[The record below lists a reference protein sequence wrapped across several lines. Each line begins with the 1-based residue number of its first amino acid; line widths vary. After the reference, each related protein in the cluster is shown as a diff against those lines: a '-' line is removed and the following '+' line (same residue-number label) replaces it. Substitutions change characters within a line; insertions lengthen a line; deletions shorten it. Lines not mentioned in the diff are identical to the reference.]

1 MIVFEGQ
8 AALSSFRL
16 AALAARVGSLA
27 PGLGPVSTRWLYFI
41 ELEPGLALS
50 EADSLRLGRILEAR
64 PDQAQPAPTSPW
76 VLPRL
81 GTRSPWSTKAT
92 EILRGAGLPVA
103 RVERGL
109 AYALNAELP
118 ATPGLAALLH
128 DPMTQSLVV
137 EGSRLAGL
145 FAAQAPARAERIA
158 PAELPAANARLGL
171 ALSEDEIEYLQA
183 RFAELGR
190 APSDAELMMF
200 AQANSEHCRHK
211 IFNASWRIEGEDKA
225 ISLFGMIRNTQK
237 VSPQLTLSAYK
248 DNAAVVEGFSA
259 RRFAAGPDR
268 VYVERA
274 PAPSAFA
281 IKVETHNHPT
291 AISPFPG
298 AATGSGGEIRDEGA
312 TGRGG
317 KPKAGLTGFT
327 VSHLRIPGLPRP
339 WERARPLNP
348 RMATAFEI
356 MRDGPIGAAAF
367 NNEFGRPALTGYFR
381 SFELPT
387 EQPGVYRGYDK
398 PIMLAGGVGGI
409 ERDQVEKRRLRPGD
423 AVVVLGGPGML
434 IGLGGGAASSVAS
447 GQSSEDLDF
456 ASVQRDNP
464 EMQRRCQEVIDRC
477 WLLGEGNPI
486 LSAHDVGA
494 GGLSNA
500 LPELLNDSEVG
511 GEIDLAR
518 VPSDDPG
525 LSPMQLWCNE
535 AQERYA
541 LGIAAERLAEFE
553 ALCRRE
559 RCIYAVVGRVT
570 AERHLRVTDSRPQAL
585 AVTGTPEAVIDLPM
599 DVLFGKA
606 PKMHRDTRPPRAVA
620 WPRLDP
626 ATIELR
632 DAGLRVLSHP
642 SVGAKQFLVTIG
654 DRTVGGLSA
663 RDQMVGPWQLPL
675 ADVAVTLADFEGY
688 TGEAM
693 ALGERSPLALI
704 DAAASARM
712 AVGEALT
719 NLAAAPVAS
728 LKEVK
733 LSANWMA
740 AAGFDGED
748 ALLFDAVQAV
758 GMELCPALGIGIP
771 VGKDSLSMQARWQHG
786 EDTQTV
792 ASPVSLVIS
801 AFARVED
808 VRATLTP
815 VLATDQGET
824 ELWLIGLG
832 AGKQRMGGSILAQC
846 YERFGGASP
855 DIEDAD
861 TLREFFDLIQ
871 AARGEGLI
879 LAYHDRSDGGA
890 FAAACEMA
898 FAGHCGLQLQLQ
910 GWSEQV
916 LPALFNEE
924 LGAVVQ
930 IRTEDRAAFADLV
943 ERHGL
948 IHCAQRIGR
957 PSRRPSVRVLDG
969 DETLAEWAW
978 KDLFEAWWSTS
989 HAIQQRRDEPGCAD
1003 AERALASD
1011 FEAAPLEAALSFD
1024 PADDIAAPYVNAGA
1038 RPRVAILREQG
1049 VNGQIEMAAA
1059 FHRAGFEAVDVH
1071 MSDLLE
1077 NGGSLEGFRGLAAC
1091 GGFSYG
1097 DVLGAGRGWA
1107 TSILEHAR
1115 LRAEFERFFH
1125 RTDAFALGVC
1135 NGCQMLSQ
1143 LKDLIP
1149 GAEDWPQFQRNAS
1162 EQYEARLVQ
1171 VEVLDSPSI
1180 LLRGMA
1186 GSRLPIVVSHGEG
1199 RAVFASAEQQG
1210 RAAVALRYATH
1221 GGGAATS
1228 YPLNPNGS
1236 PGGITG
1242 LTNRDGRVSLM
1253 MPHPERVFRTVQMS
1267 WHPAGW
1273 GEASPW
1279 LRLFRNARA
1288 WVQ

>member
-16 AALAARVGSLA
+16 AALAARVATLS
-27 PGLGPVSTRWLYFI
+27 PGLGLTDSRWLYFVDSERALAPADLARI
-41 ELEPGLALS
+41 SGILQASPASTEP
-50 EADSLRLGRILEAR
+50 R
-64 PDQAQPAPTSPW
+64 PAAPW

-92 EILRGAGLPVA
+92 EILRGAGLDVV
-103 RVERGL
+103 RVERGVS
-109 AYALNAELP
+109 YALNAPLP
-118 ATPGLAALLH
+118 ALAGLATLLH
-128 DPMTQSLVV
+128 DPMTQSLVT
-137 EGSRLAGL
+137 EGARLAGL

-158 PAELPAANARLGL
+158 PSVLAAANQRLGL
-171 ALSEDEIEYLQA
+171 ALSDDEIEYLQA
-183 RFAELGR
+183 RFAELDR

-211 IFNASWRIEGEDKA
+211 IFNASWRIDGEDKA

-248 DNAAVVEGFSA
+248 DNAAVVEGFAA
-259 RRFAAGPDR
+259 RRFAAGSDR
-268 VYVERA
+268 VYVER
-274 PAPSAFA
+274 PSAPSAFA

-339 WERARPLNP
+339 WERERPINP
-348 RMATAFEI
+348 RMASAFEI
-356 MRDGPIGAAAF
+356 MRDGPLGAAAF

-381 SFELPT
+381 SFELAT
-387 EQPGVYRGYDK
+387 DTPGLHRGYDK
-398 PIMLAGGVGGI
+398 PIMLAGGVGSI

-477 WLLGEGNPI
+477 WLLGDANPI

-511 GEIDLAR
+511 GEIDLLH

-541 LGIAAERLAEFE
+541 LGVAAERLPEFE

-570 AERHLRVTDSRPQAL
+570 AARHLRVTDSRPQAV
-585 AVTGTPEAVIDLPM
+585 AVTGAPEAVIDLPM

-606 PKMHRDTRPPRAVA
+606 PKMHRETRPPRPVA
-620 WPRLDP
+620 WPRLDT
-626 ATIELR
+626 AALDLR
-632 DAGLRVLSHP
+632 EAGLRVMAHP
-642 SVGAKQFLVTIG
+642 SVGSKQFLVTIG
-654 DRTVGGLSA
+654 DRSVGGLSA
-663 RDQMVGPWQLPL
+663 RDQLVGPWQLPL

-748 ALLFDAVQAV
+748 ALLFEAVQAV
-758 GMELCPALGIGIP
+758 GMELCPELGIGIP
-771 VGKDSLSMQARWQHG
+771 VGKDSLSMQARWQAG
-786 EDTQTV
+786 GQTQTV
-792 ASPVSLVIS
+792 ASPVSLLVT

-808 VRATLTP
+808 ARATLTP

-846 YERFGGASP
+846 FDQFGGASP
-855 DIEDAD
+855 DVDDPE
-861 TLREFFDLIQ
+861 TLREFFDLVQ
-871 AARGEGLI
+871 AARAQGLI

-898 FAGHCGLQLQLQ
+898 FAAHCGLRLQMQ
-910 GWSEQV
+910 GWSEQAI
-916 LPALFNEE
+916 PALFNEE

-930 IRTEDRAAFADLV
+930 IRTEDRAEFADLV

-957 PSRRPSVRVLDG
+957 PSRHASLRVLDG
-969 DETLAEWAW
+969 DDTVAEWGW
-978 KDLFEAWWSTS
+978 QELFAAWWSTS

-1003 AERALASD
+1003 AELAAASD
-1011 FEAAPLEAALSFD
+1011 FEAAPLEAALSFH
-1024 PADDIAAPYVNAGA
+1024 PDDDVAAPYFNTGA

-1077 NGGSLEGFRGLAAC
+1077 GGGSLGGFRGLAAC

-1125 RTDAFALGVC
+1125 RADAFALGVC

-1149 GAEDWPQFQRNAS
+1149 GAGDWPRFQRNLS
-1162 EQYEARLVQ
+1162 EQYEARLAQ

-1180 LLRGMA
+1180 LFRGMA

-1199 RAVFASAEQQG
+1199 RAVFDSDEQQG
-1210 RAAVALRYATH
+1210 RAAVALRFAGP
-1221 GGGAATS
+1221 GGGAAVA

-1236 PGGITG
+1236 PAGITG
-1242 LTNRDGRVSLM
+1242 LSNSDGRVSLM
-1253 MPHPERVFRTVQMS
+1253 MPHPERVFRSVQMS
-1267 WHPAGW
+1267 WHPRSW

-1288 WVQ
+1288 WVG